1 MKLTSVEKSL
11 QVIDLLS
18 QTPQGLSLSEISSMM
33 GLPRSSVHHI
43 LSTFLPRDYVAQ
55 DPETKKY
62 SLGFKFLSISSAILN
77 NLDIRKTAFGH
88 LRNLHQE
95 CSETVNLYL
104 LRDGRITLIDKIQ
117 KVGGL
122 SLDTYV
128 GFSTEP
134 HSAASGKVLLAGL
147 PRSEIQRMY
156 GARALGNYGPHT
168 ITGVDQLL
176 AELDKVREQGYAID
190 NEEHYE
196 GVRCVAAP
204 IRAGRGVV
212 AAVSITGS
220 VFTMTL

>member
-1 MKLTSVEKSL
+1 
-11 QVIDLLS
+11 
-18 QTPQGLSLSEISSMM
+18 MM

-62 SLGFKFLSISSAILN
+62 SLGFRFLSISSTILN
-77 NLDIRKTAFGH
+77 NLDIRRTAFGH
-88 LRNLHQE
+88 IRRLHQE
-95 CSETVNLYL
+95 CNETVNLYV
-104 LRDGRITLIDKIQ
+104 LRDRRITLIDKIQ

-147 PRSEIQRMY
+147 SRHEIQRLY
-156 GARALGNYGPHT
+156 GGEALGPYGPRT
-168 ITGVDQLL
+168 IRKVDQLFH
-176 AELDKVREQGYAID
+176 ELDKVRELGYAID

-204 IRAGRGVV
+204 IRAGSRVV
-212 AAVSITGS
+212 AAISITGS
-220 VFTMTL
+220 VFAMPLERITGELVRLVTAAAERISSEMNW